1 MSRVWAIIAVLV
13 LSLMPVMAQPGG
25 RNFKITA
32 EGNLVDSKTS
42 EPLFAAT
49 IKVVSADGGTG
60 TFCLSD
66 SVGHFA
72 IEVNRPGKYA
82 LEITY
87 VGYKPYSKDVN
98 IWPGRGANL
107 GTFKLEEDQKY
118 LKEVET
124 VARNQRV
131 KQKGDTIE
139 YNADAYKVQDGATA
153 EDLVSKMPG
162 IEVTNEGVKA
172 QGETVEKLL
181 VDGKSFFENDV
192 KQGLK
197 SLPAEVVDR
206 VKVFDKKSDQAEF
219 TGFDDGNTVKA
230 MDLKT
235 KAYRRNGVFGKV
247 YGSLGNNFDFD
258 NPYWNFGTNL
268 NVFSGNRRFSI
279 LAMSNNV
286 NQQDFTF
293 DDLMSTGGMRGMGG
307 RFGARIGGQA
317 GVSRAN
323 AVSINYN
330 DSYLDDKL
338 TIQGNY
344 SFNNT
349 RTVYENES
357 MTDNFAVLDSATNKY
372 RYNSSMNNS
381 SSLSH
386 NYNHRFDMNISY
398 KPSSRDEF
406 IFRPSV
412 SLQKSDNSSYSNSRS
427 WEMALDSVQAKDEAW
442 RNDQKNMF
450 NYSRNHSVSD
460 NTSWNANGQ
469 LTWRHKFDKTGRTL
483 SSMIN
488 GSMSGSESTS
498 NAIRLGSPR
507 NVRPGESF
515 RNQESDQKNW
525 NLGGN
530 LQYTEALG
538 ELSQLSV
545 RYNVN
550 YSQSDR
556 DNKVGYD
563 DEFGYSMVPYE
574 YMTFHTDLDSLDG
587 QNTSKYISKNLRH
600 GGELAYRFRTESFN
614 VMAGL
619 NLEATRQDG
628 EQDNYAWIETP
639 TRKNPSYNT
648 TLQYFSV
655 LPNMRMEW
663 RPWEGGSINVDY
675 RARTSNPSI
684 GNLQETVNTSNPMSY
699 STGNKNLHET
709 TSHNIGVRLIH
720 SNMEKATN
728 FMMFAN
734 VTFEDGHIGNE
745 QFVNYDTTALPLTE
759 LSSIKAMS
767 AKEQEQYTNLSLG
780 KGASFS
786 RPVNLGGSRSA
797 RANFSYGFP
806 FDPLMSNVNVSMGG
820 SYNESST
827 RKTYYNSYNKETG
840 WSITSFSAKQ
850 RSYSLNP
857 RVMITSNISQD
868 LDFRLMYSL
877 SYNKTNNAINTSAST
892 ETLNQNANAKLT
904 WTFWKGFTTEQ
915 ELSYNYNGGA
925 SMPNV
930 VDEWIWNMSIGRKFL
945 KKNAAELKL
954 QIYDL
959 LKSRTG
965 YSQNISAYS
974 FTQSYTNYMPRYFML
989 TFSYKI
995 ANYKGSSDLKERQG
1009 RDGFGGGFGGRG
1021 PRF

>member
-1 MSRVWAIIAVLV
+1 MSRLWALIMVLF
-13 LSLMPVMAQPGG
+13 LGLGAVMAQPRG
-25 RNFKITA
+25 RNFKVTA
-32 EGNLVDSKTS
+32 EGNIVDSKTS

-49 IKVVSADGGTG
+49 VKVVSADGGTG

-66 SVGHFA
+66 SVGHFEF
-72 IEVNRPGKYA
+72 EVERPGKYS
-82 LEITY
+82 LEFTF
-87 VGYKPYSKDVN
+87 VGYKPLNKEVN
-98 IWPGRGANL
+98 VWPGRGAKL
-107 GTFKLEEDQKY
+107 GTFKMEEDQKY

-258 NPYWNFGTNL
+258 SPYWNFGTNL

-307 RFGARIGGQA
+307 RFGARMGGQA

-338 TIQGNY
+338 TVQGNY

-349 RTVYENES
+349 RTVHETENY
-357 MTDNFAVLDSATNKY
+357 TDNFAVLDSATNMR
-372 RYNSSMNNS
+372 RYNSSISTTN
-381 SSLSH
+381 SLSH

-398 KPSSRDEF
+398 KPSDRDEF
-406 IFRPSV
+406 IFRPSL
-412 SLQKSDNSSYSNSRS
+412 SLQKSDSRSYSDSRS
-427 WEMALDSVQAKDEAW
+427 WEMALDSVQAMTDAW
-442 RNDQKNMF
+442 RDIQANMF

-469 LTWRHKFDKTGRTL
+469 LTWRHKFDKAGRTL

-488 GSMSGSESTS
+488 GSVSGSDQES

-515 RNQESDQKNW
+515 RNSESNQKNW
-525 NLGGN
+525 HMGGN

-538 ELSQLSV
+538 ESSQLSV

-556 DNKVGYD
+556 DNKVGFD
-563 DEFGYSMVPYE
+563 NDFGYGEVPYT
-574 YMTFHTDLDSLDG
+574 YNVFHTDLDSLDG

-600 GGELAYRFRTESFN
+600 GGELAYRYRTENFN

-655 LPNMRMEW
+655 LPNVRMEW
-663 RPWEGGSINVDY
+663 RPWTGGSINVDY

-684 GNLQETVNTSNPMSY
+684 GNLQETVNTSNPLSY
-699 STGNKNLHET
+699 STGNKNLEQT
-709 TSHNIGVRLIH
+709 TSHNIGIRLIH
-720 SNMEKATN
+720 SNMETATN
-728 FMMFAN
+728 FMVFAN
-734 VTFEDGHIGNE
+734 FTVEDGHIGSE
-745 QFVNYDTTALPLTE
+745 QFVNYDSVPLPLTE

-767 AKEQEQYTNLSLG
+767 AKEQEQYQNLALG

-797 RANFSYGFP
+797 NANFSYGFP
-806 FDPLMSNVNVSMGG
+806 LDLLMSNVNVSLGG
-820 SYNESST
+820 SYNESAT
-827 RKTYYNSYNKETG
+827 RKTYYNSYDKVTG
-840 WSITSFSAKQ
+840 WSITEFSAKQ
-850 RSYSLNP
+850 RSYALTP
-857 RVMITSNISQD
+857 RVFITSNISQD
-868 LDFRLMYSL
+868 LDFRIGYSL
-877 SYNKTNNAINTSAST
+877 SYAKTNNAINKANNT

-915 ELSYNYNGGA
+915 ELTYNYNGGA
-925 SMPNV
+925 SMPKV

-974 FTQSYTNYMPRYFML
+974 FSQSYTNYMPRYFML

-995 ANYKGSSDLKERQG
+995 ANYKSSSDLKERPG
-1009 RDGFGGGFGGRG
+1009 RGGFGGGFG